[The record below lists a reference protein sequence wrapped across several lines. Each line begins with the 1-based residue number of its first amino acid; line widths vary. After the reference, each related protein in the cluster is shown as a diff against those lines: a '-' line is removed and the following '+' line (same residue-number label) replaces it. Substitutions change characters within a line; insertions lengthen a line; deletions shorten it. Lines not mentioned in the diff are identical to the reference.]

1 MSQVKLNNGGSA
13 EGNLYYP
20 RLQVNKHGE
29 IVLSVFKD
37 GHGLTHGVLVGKTPD
52 SKSKVSI
59 GQKFSDWEVGGEL
72 VDYDG
77 EVQVSFINKVPTEA
91 FDEITCRGAGYAG
104 LLTQRR
110 ALPENDPKRVPLTAR
125 IEPLVAERDEI
136 MDRFE
141 NRTQL
146 AGDKARL
153 AEINVELY

>member
-1 MSQVKLNNGGSA
+1 MNQIKLNNGGRA
-13 EGNLYYP
+13 EGDLYYP

-29 IVLSVFKD
+29 IVLSIFKD
-37 GHGLTHGVLVGKTPD
+37 KSGLTHGILVGKTAEN
-52 SKSKVSI
+52 KSTTPI
-59 GQKFSDWEVGGEL
+59 GQNFSDWEVAGLL

-77 EVQVSFINKVPTEA
+77 EVQASFINKVPTEA

-110 ALPENDPKRVPLTAR
+110 ALPENDKRRDPLTAR
-125 IEPLVAERDEI
+125 IEPLVAERDAI

-146 AGDKARL
+146 VGDKTRL
-153 AEINVELY
+153 AEINRELY